1 MKTLSP
7 LILTLIISTPLFAQF
22 TDDMHF
28 TDINGNT
35 ISPSTLL
42 NEGKHIYLDF
52 FSTSCGICN
61 SVASEVVSAYHHFG
75 SNTGNIY
82 FVGVDYNSSATAC
95 ENFANQ
101 HNSNF
106 PIISGQQQGAQI
118 FNLFQQN
125 SYPAGRLISPNGDSD
140 ATFTLN
146 QIANLTQSLAAYVS
160 PTDNCDLIEIQSMEV
175 NHQTGNLVLDIFTS
189 TSFGPYPYFILLNL
203 NGDTLAQ
210 EQIFYF
216 GLSEASTHNLQLLS
230 DPTSWNYDL
239 ILELYEGMNDNL
251 QCTFEISFDA
261 IEINGCMDSAAAN
274 FNPEATQEDGTCL
287 YNLAA
292 CGSITISIDAGWNIV
307 GFSCRENRA
316 ADVALAPYI
325 DQLIIA
331 KDYLG
336 AAYLPEWNFNG
347 IGSLERGFGYQL
359 KISQPINEFNLC
371 SP

>member
-1 MKTLSP
+1 MKTLRP
-7 LILTLIISTPLFAQF
+7 LLIAFLTYGSSFAQF
-22 TDDMHF
+22 TDDMNF

-35 ISPSTLL
+35 INPSTLL

-52 FSTSCGICN
+52 FSTSCGTCN

-75 SNTGNIY
+75 SNTGNVY
-82 FVGVDYNSSATAC
+82 FVGVDYYSSPSAC

-106 PIISGQQQGAQI
+106 PIISGQQQGNEI
-118 FNLFQQN
+118 FNLFEQY

-140 ATFTLN
+140 ATFTLD
-146 QIANLTQSLAAYVS
+146 QIVTLTESLAAYVS

-175 NHQTGNLVLDIFTS
+175 NQTGNLVLDIFTS

-216 GLSEASTHNLQLLS
+216 GLSEASTHNLLLLS
-230 DPTSWNYDL
+230 DPTSWDSEL
-239 ILELYEGMNDNL
+239 ILNLYEGMNNNL
-251 QCTFEISFDA
+251 QCTIEISSNA
-261 IEINGCMDSAAAN
+261 IEINGCMDTNAAN
-274 FNPEATQEDGTCL
+274 FNPQATQDDGSCL
-287 YNLAA
+287 YSLTA
-292 CGSITISIDAGWNIV
+292 CGSITIAIDAGWNIV

-359 KISQPINEFNLC
+359 KIAQPINEFNLC